1 MFVVLATA
9 AAADS
14 AFLWGAIVVA
24 LGVAVATGFV
34 SGLMASPWLQQWA
47 LRRAHSRV
55 EQLCDRVLK
64 DLERSQQA
72 CQLLTTAAL
81 SHLPAAQIMRFDT
94 VREDLTGLLNEL
106 SSSMRSAE
114 EKSRKPPKTIR
125 LDWVR
130 TPIDPDTS
138 LPDET
143 AFQANLNQLLE
154 TGARASQPSGLL
166 LLQIDKADQLRFR
179 VGAAG
184 VAKLRN
190 RLAGLVVRSVADTDL
205 VCSLER
211 DQFVILMPARWPL
224 DAIRQAQQIRTA
236 IREHRFRIGEDTPEI
251 LVTAS
256 FGFSAALPAEPAA
269 LVLDRA
275 RDALERSRAAGRNQL
290 HVHDGTHRQSV
301 RLS

>member
-1 MFVVLATA
+1 MFVVLAA
-9 AAADS
+9 EPVADS

-72 CQLLTTAAL
+72 CQLLMTAAL
-81 SHLPAAQIMRFDT
+81 NKLPAAQIMHFDA
-94 VREDLTGLLNEL
+94 VREELTGVLNDI
-106 SSSMRSAE
+106 SGSMRSAE
-114 EKSRKPPKTIR
+114 ETNRKSSKAIR
-125 LDWVR
+125 LEWIR
-130 TPIDPDTS
+130 TPVDPVTS

-143 AFQANLNQLLE
+143 TFQANLNQLLE
-154 TGARASQPSGLL
+154 AGTRSSQPSGLL

-179 VGAAG
+179 VGADG
-184 VAKLRN
+184 VDKLRN
-190 RLAGLVVRSVADTDL
+190 RLAGLVVRSVLENDL
-205 VCSLER
+205 VCGLDR
-211 DQFVILMPARWPL
+211 DQIAILMPVRWPL
-224 DAIRQAQQIRTA
+224 DAIRQAQQIRAA
-236 IREHRFRIGEDTPEI
+236 IREHRFRIDDDAPEI

-256 FGFSAALPAEPAA
+256 FGFSAALPGESSAV
-269 LVLDRA
+269 VLDRA
-275 RDALERSRAAGRNQL
+275 RDGLTRSRTAGRNQL

>member
-1 MFVVLATA
+1 MFVVLAA
-9 AAADS
+9 AAMSDS
-14 AFLWGAIVVA
+14 AFLWGMIVVA

-47 LRRAHSRV
+47 LRRAHSKV
-55 EQLCDRVLK
+55 EQLCDRVMK

-81 SHLPAAQIMRFDT
+81 SQLPAAQIMRFDT
-94 VREDLTGLLNEL
+94 VREDLTGVLNEL
-106 SSSMRSAE
+106 SGSMQSAE
-114 EKSRKPPKTIR
+114 VKNRITQKAIR
-125 LDWVR
+125 LDWIR
-130 TPIDPDTS
+130 TPVDPVTS

-143 AFQANLNQLLE
+143 AFQTNLKQLLE
-154 TGARASQPSGLL
+154 AGTRSSQPSGVL

-179 VGAAG
+179 VGADG
-184 VAKLRN
+184 VEKLRN
-190 RLAGLVVRSVADTDL
+190 RLAGLVVRSVAEIDL
-205 VCSLER
+205 VCSRER
-211 DQFVILMPARWPL
+211 DQFAILMPGRWPL
-224 DAIRQAQQIRTA
+224 DAIRQAHQIRTA

-256 FGFSAALPAEPAA
+256 FGFSAALPGEPAA

-275 RDALERSRAAGRNQL
+275 RDGLARSQTAGRNQL

-301 RLS
+301 RLG